1 MTSEE
6 DAKFM
11 AEAIRVAQQA
21 RLHSSPNPWVGAIVV
36 AQGQVVGE
44 GATGSFQ
51 TSEETNESP
60 TVLERDKD
68 LKPVGGVHAE
78 IKALEEA
85 GELAK
90 GATLYTTLEP
100 CNHQGLTGPCTNAII
115 NSGIR
120 RVVVALTDPDKRVSG
135 SGLEALRSAG
145 IAVDT
150 GQNSDVAAQQLNPYL
165 HHRVTGRPYVVKRCP
180 QT

>member
-68 LKPVGGVHAE
+68 LKPPSVE
-78 IKALEEA
+78 I
-85 GELAK
+85 
-90 GATLYTTLEP
+90 TVFS
-100 CNHQGLTGPCTNAII
+100 I
-115 NSGIR
+115 
-120 RVVVALTDPDKRVSG
+120 
-135 SGLEALRSAG
+135 
-145 IAVDT
+145 VD
-150 GQNSDVAAQQLNPYL
+150 AQTWRFANLQRL
-165 HHRVTGRPYVVKRCP
+165 HFN
-180 QT
+180 